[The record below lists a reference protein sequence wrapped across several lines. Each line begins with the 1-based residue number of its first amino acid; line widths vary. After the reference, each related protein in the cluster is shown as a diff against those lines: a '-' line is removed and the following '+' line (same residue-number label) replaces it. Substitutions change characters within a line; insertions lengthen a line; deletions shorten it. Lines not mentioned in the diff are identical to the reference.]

1 MEKRGILTKVLAV
14 VGTVL
19 VWFPILAA
27 VAISVVGSI
36 GDRIFRFDY
45 LMPAELFPAT
55 LMGGGLL
62 IWAALRSRSRRRLIG
77 WGLGVAVGLLVGG
90 QVLAVATGLASGE
103 TEPVGWPW
111 VLVIASIAVYSLALL
126 EIGTAGVLLV
136 RDLFLYGKKHTSS
149 PDKSII
155 SEEKS
160 DELNRS
166 SKIP

>member
-1 MEKRGILTKVLAV
+1 MEIKGILTKVLAV

-19 VWFPILAA
+19 VWFPILAT
-27 VAISVVGSI
+27 VVISVVGSI

-45 LMPAELFPAT
+45 LMPAELFPVT
-55 LMGGGLL
+55 LVGGGLL
-62 IWAALRSRSRRRLIG
+62 MWAALRSRSRRRLIG

-103 TEPVGWPW
+103 TELVGWLW
-111 VLVIASIAVYSLALL
+111 ALVVVSIVVYSLALL

-136 RDLFLYGKKHTSS
+136 CDLFRHGKKHTSS
-149 PDKSII
+149 PDSSVI

-160 DELNRS
+160 N
-166 SKIP
+166 